1 MKKQPWVSFQ
11 LAGVNLTQF
20 GTEIPSPFVSLEL
33 DHSEVDSYTSWSLN
47 ITVGGNANKKMNVA
61 SFEALLY
68 SAAQKADSYANSAGV
83 PVSFAFG
90 WLDNKGNVAEYT
102 SYQGWTL
109 KFNVSISGQM
119 MTYNLTGYASL
130 AMQMSMPVL
139 NIPELCGFVQ
149 PSAVVEGLAKAVKA
163 DTYYNLDIDHCDAP
177 TLVSHGAM
185 TTSFTDYVRGS
196 FKAEDDYD
204 DFPGLLKLSKS
215 YNSSRDA
222 AGIKGAKKL
231 SQLVNNLKVTNIDNY
246 FKKSLTDNTV
256 QCSSFS
262 YWVDEPTMTSLG
274 TIHYKCDAGLQT
286 SYNADTLE
294 YGTAHTNVIS
304 ISGSYNGIA
313 YDMKDMNF
321 SNLGFDV
328 DGSGNEIINDSR
340 VVNSWS
346 SSLAD
351 TFQTSS
357 IINDINVLAMQ
368 FSGSFQVT
376 LPGSVKQF
384 RLAQPVTLVVMLGN
398 TLSPISGIYNVM
410 AVSHQVSNTFVT
422 TLKLERLTMSSANQ
436 TAISQNIMIA
446 NNTKGYG
453 YSSYSKTKNVK
464 SAGKVDFGTVYPTFE
479 HLVANSATRLI

>member
-1 MKKQPWVSFQ
+1 MKKQPWCSVHI
-11 LAGVNLTQF
+11 AGVDITEF
-20 GTEIPSPFVSLEL
+20 GAEIPSPFVSLEL
-33 DHSEVDSYTSWSLN
+33 DHSEVDSYTSWTLN
-47 ITVGGNANKKMNVA
+47 VTVGGNANKRMNVA
-61 SFEALLY
+61 SFEAMLY
-68 SAAQKADSYANSAGV
+68 SAAQSADNYANSAGI

-90 WLDNKGNVAEYT
+90 WLDSKGNVSEYT

-109 KFNVSISGQM
+109 KFTVGISGTL
-119 MTYNLTGYASL
+119 MTYTLTGYASL

-149 PSAVVEGLAKAVKA
+149 PSAVVEGLAKAIKA

-185 TTSFTDYVRGS
+185 NTSFTNYVRGS
-196 FKAEDDYD
+196 FKAEDDYS

-222 AGIKGAKKL
+222 ASIRGAKKL
-231 SQLVNNLKVTNIDNY
+231 SSLMNNLSVTDIDKY
-246 FKKSLTDNTV
+246 LKKSLTDNTV

-286 SYNADTLE
+286 RYNQDTLE
-294 YGTAHTNVIS
+294 YGTANSNVIS

-313 YDMKDMNF
+313 YDMTDMNF
-321 SNLGFDV
+321 SNLGFSV
-328 DGSGNEIINDSR
+328 DGSGNEIITDST
-340 VVNSWS
+340 VINGWS
-346 SSLAD
+346 SSLAK

-368 FSGSFQVT
+368 FSGSFTVT
-376 LPGSVKQF
+376 IPGNVKQF
-384 RLAQPVTLVVMLGN
+384 NLAQPITLVVMLGN

-410 AVSHQVSNTFVT
+410 SVSHSISSTFIT
-422 TLKLERLTMSSANQ
+422 TLKLERLTMTTASQ
-436 TAISQNIMIA
+436 TAISQNISVA
-446 NNTKGYG
+446 NSTKGYG
-453 YSSYSKTKNVK
+453 ASSSKQTKNVK
-464 SAGKVDFGTVYPTFE
+464 STGKVDFGTLYPTFE
-479 HLVANSATRLI
+479 HLVAQSNSILI

>member
-1 MKKQPWVSFQ
+1 MKRQPWVSFSI
-11 LAGVNLTQF
+11 AKVNLTEF
-20 GTEIPSPFVSLEL
+20 GAEIPSPFVSLEL
-33 DHSEVDSYTSWSLN
+33 DHSEVDSYTSWTLN
-47 ITVGGNANKKMNVA
+47 LTVGGNANKKMNVA
-61 SFEALLY
+61 AFESLLY
-68 SAAQKADSYANSAGV
+68 SAAQAAAGYANSSGI
-83 PVSFAFG
+83 PVAFAFG
-90 WLDNKGNVAEYT
+90 WLDSSGNVAEYT

-109 KFNVSISGQM
+109 KFTVSASGQM
-119 MTYNLTGYASL
+119 MTYTLTGYASL

-139 NIPELCGFVQ
+139 NIPELTGWVQ

-177 TLVSHGAM
+177 TLVSHGAL

-196 FKAEDDYD
+196 FKAQDDYD

-231 SQLVNNLKVTNIDNY
+231 SQLINNLSVTSIDKY
-246 FKKSLTDNTV
+246 LKKSLTDNTV
-256 QCSSFS
+256 QCSAFS

-274 TIHYKCDAGLQT
+274 TIHYKCNAGIQNT
-286 SYNADTLE
+286 YYADTLE

-313 YDMKDMNF
+313 YDMTDMNF
-321 SNLGFDV
+321 RNLGFDV
-328 DGSGNEIINDSR
+328 DGSGNEIINDSK

-368 FSGSFQVT
+368 FSGSFQVVV
-376 LPGSVKQF
+376 PGTVKQY
-384 RLAQPVTLVVMLGN
+384 RLAQPITLIVMIGN
-398 TLSPISGIYNVM
+398 TLSPMSGIYNVM
-410 AVSHQVSNTFVT
+410 SVSHTISNTFVT
-422 TLKLERLTMSSANQ
+422 TLKLERLTISSANQ
-436 TAISQNIMIA
+436 TAVSQGISIV

-453 YSSYSKTKNVK
+453 YSSYKQTKNVK
-464 SAGKVDFGTVYPTFE
+464 STGKVDFGIVYPTFE
-479 HLVANSATRLI
+479 HMVANSNALVI

>member
-1 MKKQPWVSFQ
+1 MKKQPFCSFS
-11 LAGVNLTQF
+11 LAGINLTHY

-33 DHSEVDSYTSWSLN
+33 DHSEIDSYTSWKLN
-47 ITVGGNANKKMNVA
+47 VTVGGSANKKMNVA
-61 SFEALLY
+61 AFESLLY
-68 SAAQKADSYANSAGV
+68 SAAQSASGYANSSGI

-90 WLDNKGNVAEYT
+90 WLDSKGNVSEYL

-109 KFNVSISGQM
+109 KFTVSCAGQM
-119 MTYNLTGYASL
+119 MTYELNGYASL

-139 NIPELCGFVQ
+139 NIPALTGFVQ
-149 PSAVVEGLAKAVKA
+149 PSAVVEALAKVVKA

-185 TTSFTDYVRGS
+185 TTSFTNYVRGS
-196 FKAEDDYD
+196 FKADDDYE

-222 AGIKGAKKL
+222 AGIKNGRKL
-231 SQLVNNLKVTNIDNY
+231 SSLLNNLTVTNVDDY
-246 FKKSLTDNTV
+246 LKKSLTDNTV

-274 TIHYKCDAGLQT
+274 TIHYKSDAGLRN
-286 SYNADTLE
+286 SYISDTLE
-294 YGTAHTNVIS
+294 YGTAHTNVIA
-304 ISGSYNGIA
+304 ISGNYNGVA
-313 YDMKDMNF
+313 YDMTDINF

-328 DGSGNEIINDSR
+328 DGSGNEIITDGQ

-376 LPGSVKQF
+376 LPGTVKQYQ
-384 RLAQPVTLVVMLGN
+384 LAQPVTLVVCIGN
-398 TLSPISGIYNVM
+398 TLSPMSGIYNVM
-410 AVSHQVSNTFVT
+410 GVSHSISNTFVT
-422 TLKLERLTMSSANQ
+422 TLKLERLTMTSANQ
-436 TAISQNIMIA
+436 TAISQNVA
-446 NNTKGYG
+446 VVN
-453 YSSYSKTKNVK
+453 SSNGIRNSYNKTRNVK
-464 SAGKVDFGTVYPTFE
+464 STGKVDFGTVYPTFE
-479 HLVANSATRLI
+479 HLVAQSNSILL